1 MKGDLR
7 VRVIKKASLVGIA
20 VNTGI
25 AAVKILVGLF
35 TGSLALIADGFDSA
49 TDVLTSAVSFFAAR
63 LMNRPPDTDHPYG
76 HGKAEPIAGKLI
88 SFIIFSVGFQIAL
101 TSVSDIREGNGSPLS
116 LLAVGA
122 AALSIGCKLFLW
134 LYKYALAKKADS
146 LLLMADAK
154 NMRGDVVLS
163 GTVLTAL
170 LAGHL
175 LEMPVLDSV
184 AALAVSFWIMAVA
197 LNLFREFS
205 IELMDG
211 HTEMKDYQSILDE
224 VSDVEGVANPHKI
237 RIRKVGSVFYV
248 DLDIEVDGRL
258 SVAAGHRI
266 AMEAE
271 EAVRKS
277 LENVADVMVHVE
289 PKGNCEKEPFGIS
302 KENLDSGEKR
312 KFDN

>member
-1 MKGDLR
+1 MDSNAR
-7 VRVIKKASLVGIA
+7 TRVIKRASLVGII
-20 VNTGI
+20 VNAGI
-25 AAVKILVGLF
+25 ALVKIGVGFF
-35 TGSLALIADGFDSA
+35 TGSLALIADGFDSS
-49 TDVLTSAVSFFAAR
+49 TDVLTSVISFFAAR
-63 LMNRPPDTDHPYG
+63 LMNRPPDKDHPYG

-101 TSVSDIREGNGSPLS
+101 TSVSGIREASQTPLS
-116 LLAVGA
+116 LMAVA
-122 AALSIGCKLFLW
+122 AAGLSIICKLFLW
-134 LYKYALAKKADS
+134 VYKYILAKKSDS

-163 GTVLTAL
+163 ATVLTAL
-170 LAGHL
+170 LAGHFL
-175 LEMPVLDSV
+175 NLPVLDSI
-184 AALAVSFWIMAVA
+184 AALAVSIWIMAVA

-205 IELMDG
+205 VELMDG
-211 HTEMKDYQSILDE
+211 HTEMEDYRSVIDA
-224 VSDVEGVANPHKI
+224 VSDVEGIVNPHKI
-237 RIRKVGSVFYV
+237 RIRKVGEMFYV

-289 PKGNCEKEPFGIS
+289 PKGNRETESFGIS
-302 KENLDSGEKR
+302 LDNINISEKE
-312 KFDN
+312 